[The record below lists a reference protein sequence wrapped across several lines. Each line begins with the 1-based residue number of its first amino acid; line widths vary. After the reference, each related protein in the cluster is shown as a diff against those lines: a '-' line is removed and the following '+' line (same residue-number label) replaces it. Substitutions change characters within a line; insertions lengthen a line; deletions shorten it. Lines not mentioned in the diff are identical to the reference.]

1 MFQWKGLWNIYTF
14 KHNYWKIK
22 IKCPNL
28 CCPIL
33 LSSEISSELP
43 RVSWRIQIGN
53 ARKYQNKHSKMSTR
67 KRRSRGLDDAVSY
80 IAKGIKSLTALFSD
94 FNIDMCLPFTIKIF
108 IKCYVSR
115 RENMLHVLTDVLN
128 YYCKITF
135 VRV

>member
-1 MFQWKGLWNIYTF
+1 
-14 KHNYWKIK
+14 
-22 IKCPNL
+22 
-28 CCPIL
+28 
-33 LSSEISSELP
+33 
-43 RVSWRIQIGN
+43 
-53 ARKYQNKHSKMSTR
+53 MSTR